1 MANIYKWPTWHDEK
15 GRGWTKTPTTIG
27 ELHMGKPKVN
37 TEIRK
42 IEELSSYP
50 SERSW
55 KTSKVANQP
64 FFYLPYIVNLE
75 QKLF

>member
-1 MANIYKWPTWHDEK
+1 
-15 GRGWTKTPTTIG
+15 
-27 ELHMGKPKVN
+27 MGKPKVN